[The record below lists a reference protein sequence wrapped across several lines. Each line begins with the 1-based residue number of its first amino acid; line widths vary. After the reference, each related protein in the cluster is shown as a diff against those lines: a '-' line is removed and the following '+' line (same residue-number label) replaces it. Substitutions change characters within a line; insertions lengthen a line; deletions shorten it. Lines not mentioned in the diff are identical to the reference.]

1 MTTQPEP
8 SSYSFLQTALSL
20 CRKASTCPEA
30 PPSVGSHPSAKPRPS
45 RSPSL
50 RRPPPHPFRGTVP
63 QYGTAAVGVYQNPS
77 VQHPSVCS
85 SHTMRPP
92 PQSDSAGHCDPSSQR
107 DSSPQ
112 CGPAL
117 ISVTPLRR
125 FRPPPRRNPECPLRL
140 EEELQLASFKSALGP
155 ECAGTAHPPYPTL
168 PVLRWLLP
176 PGVGEIA
183 NYRQG

>member
-50 RRPPPHPFRGTVP
+50 RRPPPPPLQRNRSSVRYCRRRCVP
-63 QYGTAAVGVYQNPS
+63 EPLSATPLCLFLPHNE
-77 VQHPSVCS
+77 
-85 SHTMRPP
+85 TPP
-92 PQSDSAGHCDPSSQR
+92 PSDSAGHCEPSSQR